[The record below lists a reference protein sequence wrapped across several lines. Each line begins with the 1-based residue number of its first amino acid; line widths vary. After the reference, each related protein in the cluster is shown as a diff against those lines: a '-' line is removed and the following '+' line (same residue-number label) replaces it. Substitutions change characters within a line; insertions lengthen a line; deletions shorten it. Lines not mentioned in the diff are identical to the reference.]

1 MARVLC
7 QSTSFV
13 SRLITPEEI
22 TLRFIENGEIEM
34 MNLNVQTDTSI
45 LTSNIEITS
54 YSEQALQERE
64 ITVTPGL
71 RYKSK
76 PVYETI
82 KRAFDIV
89 CSLMALIVLSPLM
102 LIVMAL
108 IVIDD
113 FGSPLYM
120 QDRVGRNGK
129 TFKIYKFRSM
139 YKKADKKLEELLAKD
154 ECKGAT
160 FKMKNDPRITKIGHF
175 IRKTSID
182 ELPQLINILKGEM
195 SIIGPRP
202 FIPREQANLP
212 DDRLLVTP
220 GLSCYWQI
228 GGKNSLTIEEQIELD
243 RKYIRERSVLV
254 DIGIIIKTVLFVF
267 KIGNS

>member
-1 MARVLC
+1 
-7 QSTSFV
+7 
-13 SRLITPEEI
+13 
-22 TLRFIENGEIEM
+22 M
-34 MNLNVQTDTSI
+34 MNLSAQTDTSI
-45 LTSNIEITS
+45 LAGSIEMTS
-54 YSEQALQERE
+54 YSETALQERE
-64 ITVTPGL
+64 ITVSHSIL
-71 RYKSK
+71 YRKK
-76 PVYETI
+76 PVYEKI
-82 KRAFDIV
+82 KRAFDV
-89 CSLMALIVLSPLM
+89 TSSLIALIMLAPLM
-102 LIVMAL
+102 LVVMVL

-113 FGSPLYM
+113 FGSPFYM
-120 QDRVGRNGK
+120 QERVGKDGK
-129 TFKIYKFRSM
+129 IFKIYKFRSM

-160 FKMKNDPRITKIGHF
+160 FKMKNDPRITKIGHT

-228 GGKNSLTIEEQIELD
+228 GGKNSLTTEEQIELD
-243 RKYIRERSVLV
+243 RKYIKERSVFV

>member
-1 MARVLC
+1 
-7 QSTSFV
+7 
-13 SRLITPEEI
+13 
-22 TLRFIENGEIEM
+22 M
-34 MNLNVQTDTSI
+34 MNLNAQTDTSI
-45 LTSNIEITS
+45 LAGSIEMTS
-54 YSEQALQERE
+54 YSETALQERE
-64 ITVTPGL
+64 ITVSHGIL
-71 RYKSK
+71 YRRK
-76 PVYETI
+76 PLYEKI
-82 KRAFDIV
+82 KRAFDV
-89 CSLMALIVLSPLM
+89 TSSLIALLMLSPLM
-102 LIVMAL
+102 LVVMAL

-113 FGSPLYM
+113 FGSPFYM
-120 QDRVGRNGK
+120 QERVGKDGK
-129 TFKIYKFRSM
+129 MFKIYKFRSM
-139 YKKADKKLEELLAKD
+139 YKKADKKLEELLAQD

-160 FKMKNDPRITKIGHF
+160 FKMKNDPRITKIGHI

-228 GGKNSLTIEEQIELD
+228 GGKNSLTKEEQIELD
-243 RKYIRERSVLV
+243 RKYIQDRSVLV

>member
-1 MARVLC
+1 
-7 QSTSFV
+7 
-13 SRLITPEEI
+13 
-22 TLRFIENGEIEM
+22 M
-34 MNLNVQTDTSI
+34 MNLSAQTDTSI
-45 LTSNIEITS
+45 LAGSIEMTS
-54 YSEQALQERE
+54 YSETALQERE
-64 ITVTPGL
+64 ITVSHGIL
-71 RYKSK
+71 YRKK
-76 PVYETI
+76 PVYEKI
-82 KRAFDIV
+82 KRAFDV
-89 CSLMALIVLSPLM
+89 TSSLIALIMLAPLM
-102 LIVMAL
+102 LVVM
-108 IVIDD
+108 D
-113 FGSPLYM
+113 
-120 QDRVGRNGK
+120 GK
-129 TFKIYKFRSM
+129 IFKIYKFRSM

-160 FKMKNDPRITKIGHF
+160 FKMKNDPRITKIGHI

-228 GGKNSLTIEEQIELD
+228 GGKNSLTTEEQIELD
-243 RKYIRERSVLV
+243 RKYIKERSVFV

>member
-1 MARVLC
+1 
-7 QSTSFV
+7 
-13 SRLITPEEI
+13 
-22 TLRFIENGEIEM
+22 M

-45 LTSNIEITS
+45 LTSNIEMTS
-54 YSEQALQERE
+54 YSEKALPERD
-64 ITVTPGL
+64 IVVSPGNL
-71 RYKSK
+71 YADK
-76 PVYETI
+76 PVYETV
-82 KRAFDIV
+82 KRIFDV
-89 CSLMALIVLSPLM
+89 TSSLIALTLLAPLM
-102 LIVMAL
+102 LIVMVL

-113 FGSPLYM
+113 FGSPFYM
-120 QDRVGRNGK
+120 QERVGKDGK

-160 FKMKNDPRITKIGHF
+160 FKMKNDPRITKIGHI

-243 RKYIRERSVLV
+243 RKYIKDRSVFV
-254 DIGIIIKTVLFVF
+254 DIVIIIKTILFVF